1 VIMNLAKVN
10 AIKDEIYTPLLLTDE
25 EKLERD
31 KIRYNVDEENGDR
44 IKYVHLNR
52 PEFEIFGKQV
62 RFNLP
67 QWLAHNWLMNIFK
80 HARFSRSILTRW
92 GWHKREL
99 GFRDWYNDDVIGFFQ
114 STASKNYE
122 LALRG
127 LRVINDPYRPNEFA
141 VTGFREVIYPKME
154 KARRD
159 FEQLISSTPPLP
171 EIPVLAS

>member
-1 VIMNLAKVN
+1 MKN
-10 AIKDEIYTPLLLTDE
+10 EIYTPLLLTDD

-31 KIRYNVDEENGDR
+31 KIRYNIDEENGDR
-44 IKYVHLNR
+44 ITYEHINR
-52 PEFEIFGKQV
+52 PEFEVFGRQL

-80 HARFSRSILTRW
+80 HAKFARGILTRW
-92 GWHKREL
+92 GWHKKEL
-99 GFRDWYNDDVIGFFQ
+99 GFRDWYNDEVIGFFLE
-114 STASKNYE
+114 TAPTNYE
-122 LALRG
+122 LALRA

-154 KARRD
+154 KARKD
-159 FEQLISSTPPLP
+159 FEQLAGSSPPLP